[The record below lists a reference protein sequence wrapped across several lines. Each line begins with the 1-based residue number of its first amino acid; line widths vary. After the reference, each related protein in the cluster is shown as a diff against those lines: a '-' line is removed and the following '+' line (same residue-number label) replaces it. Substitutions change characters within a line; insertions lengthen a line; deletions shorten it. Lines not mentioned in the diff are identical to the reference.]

1 MKSIKIHWN
10 PLKSIEI
17 HWNLWTSA
25 KIAMNCVWIVPFFF
39 FCELFPEVTSLEMPL
54 SGWGCLADMG
64 LASRKNLHKV
74 DGFCQ
79 DFKRF
84 QEKTWRLDVEMF
96 VLMNL
101 DGFKGIFDDC
111 WRLFMGF
118 GEIGGNFDGIDGIS
132 MDLTNWHPI
141 IQNLLYIYI

>member
-1 MKSIKIHWN
+1 
-10 PLKSIEI
+10 
-17 HWNLWTSA
+17 
-25 KIAMNCVWIVPFFF
+25 MNILQNHHELRVNRPVL

-84 QEKTWRLDVEMF
+84 QKKKHKDWMLKCF
-96 VLMNL
+96 
-101 DGFKGIFDDC
+101 FK
-111 WRLFMGF
+111 
-118 GEIGGNFDGIDGIS
+118 
-132 MDLTNWHPI
+132 
-141 IQNLLYIYI
+141 